1 MARNSDQKYPRAAWG
16 VLLLLCLGLM
26 PQFGPAE
33 APPPAAP
40 LAEPLPL
47 AEAED
52 APAAA
57 EETQTRTV
65 AATLDTL
72 DSFVDLRNELLNDIK
87 AINKQLAASKSDNE
101 KQNLKAQLDQLES
114 DLRAIT
120 RNFENIAA
128 GVDITSLR
136 SQAAEEFSFQREL
149 MALLKPAIDEMKEMT
164 AHVRQKS
171 DLREK
176 ITYYEERLP
185 VMEKALANVQRLSAE
200 SKDTAITQ
208 ALEVTAETW
217 QRQHSFMKSELEAS
231 RLQLEKL
238 EAGEVSL
245 SQASQSYLKT
255 FFQQRGLYLAVAIV
269 VVLAILLLSRLS
281 HRALL
286 RYLPGFRKL
295 HRSFRVRLA
304 ELLHRVVTVILVVMG
319 PMVVFYVVE
328 DWVLFSLSLLLLI
341 GILWT
346 LRQAL
351 PRYLHQIQI
360 FLNIGAVREGERLYL
375 DGLPWQVRQIN
386 VFCTLVNPG
395 ADLTQRVPIDALVD
409 LKSRPAHHDEPWFPC
424 MKGDWVIL
432 SDGVRGKVIGIS
444 PELVQLVERGG
455 AQMTYQTGDF
465 LAKSP
470 RNLATNFRIKEF
482 IGISYKLQ
490 RQATNQIPDILHA
503 YIQGRIEQEGYGD
516 KLLNLRVEFAQ
527 ASNSS
532 LDLAVIADFQGE
544 LGDLYN
550 RLRRAIQRWCVDAC
564 SEYGWEIP
572 FPQMTLHGALA
583 RAE

>member
-1 MARNSDQKYPRAAWG
+1 MARNAEKRYLSTAGG
-16 VLLLLCLGLM
+16 VLLLLWLGLM
-26 PQFGPAE
+26 PQFGHAE
-33 APPPAAP
+33 APPDEAP
-40 LAEPLPL
+40 QTEAQP
-47 AEAED
+47 AEAQPEEAEGD
-52 APAAA
+52 PATA
-57 EETQTRTV
+57 EETQIRTV

-72 DSFVDLRNELLNDIK
+72 DSFVDLRNEMLKEIK
-87 AINKQLAASKSDNE
+87 EINKQLATTKSDNE
-101 KQNLKAQLDQLES
+101 KQNLKAQLNQLEA

-176 ITYYEERLP
+176 IVYYEERLP
-185 VMEKALANVQRLSAE
+185 VMEQALANVQRLSE
-200 SKDTAITQ
+200 QSKDAAITQ
-208 ALEVTAETW
+208 ALKVTEENW
-217 QRQHSFMKSELEAS
+217 QRQQSVMKSELQAAQ
-231 RLQLEKL
+231 LQLEKL
-238 EAGEVSL
+238 EAAEVSL
-245 SQASQSYLKT
+245 SEASQSYLKT
-255 FFQQRGLYLAVAIV
+255 FFQERGLYLTI
-269 VVLAILLLSRLS
+269 AILVVMTILLVSRLT
-281 HRALL
+281 HQAML

-304 ELLHRVVTVILVVMG
+304 ELLHRIVTVILVVMG

-351 PRYLHQIQI
+351 PRYLHQIQT
-360 FLNIGAVREGERLYL
+360 FLNIGAVREGERLLL

-395 ADLTQRVPIDALVD
+395 AELTQRVPIDVLVD
-409 LKSRPAHHDEPWFPC
+409 LKSRPARHEEPWFPC
-424 MKGDWVIL
+424 KKGDWVIL

-455 AQMTYQTGDF
+455 SQMTYQTGDF

-470 RNLATNFRIKEF
+470 RNLGTNFRIKEF

-490 RQATNQIPDILHA
+490 REEI
-503 YIQGRIEQEGYGD
+503 GRASCRE
-516 KLLNLRVEFAQ
+516 RV
-527 ASNSS
+527 
-532 LDLAVIADFQGE
+532 
-544 LGDLYN
+544 
-550 RLRRAIQRWCVDAC
+550 
-564 SEYGWEIP
+564 
-572 FPQMTLHGALA
+572 
-583 RAE
+583 